1 MSDRTRFLAR
11 LIGLYCVLAALLMM
25 AQRAAMLSAVG
36 AVLQSTPALLVLGVI
51 CVAAGLA
58 LVLAH
63 NIWSGGALAVV
74 VTVIGWLTL
83 AKGLLLWSMSAA
95 GLADFY
101 FGTLHYAQL
110 YYVYSAFV
118 LALGVYL
125 TAAGFSAQPRPG

>member
-51 CVAAGLA
+51 TVAAGLA
-58 LVLAH
+58 LILAH

-110 YYVYSAFV
+110 YYVYSALV
-118 LALGVYL
+118 LALGGYL